1 MVSAAEREFRFL
13 EFEAHGRTRILYL
26 NAPPVNGI
34 NLEVVEELG
43 RAISSLGRDRSE
55 VRCLILTS
63 RLTDVFSAGADLRM
77 IRQYMEGPDLVGQMV
92 HFNRRL
98 QEVIQ
103 AVAALPFPVLA
114 AINGHAL
121 GGGLEL
127 ALACDFRFMSEGR
140 GRLGLPEVRV
150 GLLPGAGGTQR
161 LSRLVGVT
169 RAKDLIFTGN
179 LLDPA
184 SALSIGLVDRVVPA
198 SSLLEESLRY
208 ASAFH
213 SCAAEAV
220 AVVKDCIRRGM
231 DSSLEEGL
239 ALEMVGLEALLGT
252 RDAREGVAAFLEK
265 RPPVFTG
272 S

>member
-1 MVSAAEREFRFL
+1 MASAAERGFRFL
-13 EFEAHGRTRILYL
+13 EIETYGRTRVLYL

-34 NLEVVEELG
+34 NLEVAEELG
-43 RAISSLGRDRSE
+43 RAVSSLRRDRSE

-63 RLTDVFSAGADLRM
+63 RLPDIFSAGADLRM
-77 IRQYMEGPDLVGQMV
+77 IRQYMEGPDLVGRML

-127 ALACDFRFMSEGR
+127 ALGCDFRFMSEGH
-140 GRLGLPEVRV
+140 GRVGLPEVRV

-169 RAKDLIFTGN
+169 RAKDLIYTGN
-179 LLDPA
+179 LVDPA
-184 SALSIGLVDRVVPA
+184 SALAIGLVDRVVPP

-208 ASAFH
+208 ASAFQ

-231 DSSLEEGL
+231 DTSLEEGL
-239 ALEMVGLEALLGT
+239 VLEMAGLETLLGT
-252 RDAREGVAAFLEK
+252 KDAREGVAAFLEK

>member
-1 MVSAAEREFRFL
+1 MGSGVGKEYRFL
-13 EFEAHGRTRILYL
+13 EFETRGRTRVLYL

-34 NLEVVEELG
+34 SLEVVEELG
-43 RAISSLGRDRSE
+43 RAVSSLKGDRSD
-55 VRCLILTS
+55 VRCVILTS
-63 RLTDVFSAGADLRM
+63 RLPEVFSAGADLRM
-77 IRQYMEGPDLVGQMV
+77 IRQYMEGPDLVGRML

-98 QEVIQ
+98 QETVQ
-103 AVAALPFPVLA
+103 GVAALPFPVLA

-140 GRLGLPEVRV
+140 GQIGLPEVRV

-161 LSRLVGVT
+161 LSRLVGAT
-169 RAKDLIFTGN
+169 RAKDLIFTGR

-184 SALSIGLVDRVVPA
+184 AALAIGLVDRVLPA
-198 SSLLEESLRY
+198 SALLGESLEY
-208 ASAFH
+208 AATFH

-220 AVVKDCIRRGM
+220 AVVKECIRRGM
-231 DSSLEEGL
+231 ETSLEDGL
-239 ALEMVGLEALLGT
+239 ALEMAGLEKLLGT

-265 RPPVFTG
+265 RVPVFTG